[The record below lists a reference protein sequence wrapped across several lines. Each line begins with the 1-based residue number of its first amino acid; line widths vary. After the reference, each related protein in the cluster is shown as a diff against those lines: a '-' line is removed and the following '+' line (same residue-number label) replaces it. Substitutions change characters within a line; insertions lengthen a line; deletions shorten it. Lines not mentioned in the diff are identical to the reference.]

1 MYHIIEIYLLSLSI
15 IYLSFDLIDWRCSQL
30 PAVHSQGWITR
41 YINFVFNS
49 SCENS
54 TSYSRLSC
62 LPFVSNFST
71 LETTLIFADSFFFY
85 FLTALSCFSQKD
97 EHLLFNDIIH
107 IYTVVDHFNHP
118 IYSCLRYF
126 LFSIRIETCCFPF

>member
-1 MYHIIEIYLLSLSI
+1 MLKNETCAKNMKPTIEIYLLSLSI

-30 PAVHSQGWITR
+30 PAVHSHGWITR
-41 YINFVFNS
+41 WINFVFNS
-49 SCENS
+49 SWENL

-71 LETTLIFADSFFFY
+71 LGTTLIFTESFFVLFFY
-85 FLTALSCFSQKD
+85 FLTAVSCFFQKA

-107 IYTVVDHFNHP
+107 IYIVVDHFNRP

-126 LFSIRIETCCFPF
+126 